1 MKDNFTILKQPKISE
16 KSFKLADSDQYV
28 FLVDR
33 NANKIEIRKAVEIAF
48 KVNVLSINTE
58 TIKGKM
64 KRFGR
69 IYGKRSD
76 YKKAIVKIKK
86 GQKIEDF
93 KGI

>member
-28 FLVDR
+28 FLVDK
-33 NANKIEIRKAVEIAF
+33 NANKIEIRKAVETAF

-58 TIKGKM
+58 TIKGKL

-86 GQKIEDF
+86 GQKIEEF

>member
-28 FLVDR
+28 FLVDK
-33 NANKIEIRKAVEIAF
+33 NANKIEIRQAVEKAF

-58 TIKGKM
+58 TIKGKL

-86 GQKIEDF
+86 GQKKEDF